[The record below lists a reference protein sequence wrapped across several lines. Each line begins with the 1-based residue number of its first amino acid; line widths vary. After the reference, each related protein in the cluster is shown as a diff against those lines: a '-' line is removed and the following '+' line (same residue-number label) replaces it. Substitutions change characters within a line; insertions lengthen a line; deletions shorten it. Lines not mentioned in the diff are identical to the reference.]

1 MLTYETLRKI
11 FTEERSTNK
20 LIKLPGNFFMDVKDY
35 LDKKTKLNSKED
47 AWELDSA
54 KGTLEDLLEI
64 RERKIMTL
72 AMYSARSG
80 ITPENLTQEEKMFF
94 DNLVKTIEDFQKQRK
109 KSLKEKPEKLT
120 PVAVLEDI
128 PEFVGTDLKNYGPF
142 KKGDV
147 ANVPEENAKLFI
159 QKGMAKEIN
168 IKE

>member
-20 LIKLPGNFFMDVKDY
+20 LVKLPENFFKDVKDY
-35 LDKKTKLNSKED
+35 LDKKSKLQSKED
-47 AWELDSA
+47 KWELDSA

-64 RERKIMTL
+64 RERKILTL

-80 ITPENLTQEEKMFF
+80 IVPENLTPEEKNFF
-94 DNLVKTIEDFQKQRK
+94 DNIIKIIKDFQKQRK
-109 KSLKEKPEKLT
+109 KALEEKPEKM
-120 PVAVLEDI
+120 VAIAVLEDI
-128 PEFVGTDLKNYGPF
+128 PEFVGTDLKSYGPF
-142 KKGDV
+142 KKGDI
-147 ANVPEENAKLFI
+147 ATIPEDSAKLFV